1 MPEKKPPMPR
11 SKSKTIFKGRLL
23 HLTTELQTLPNGH
36 KKTIELIRH
45 PGAALIVPFLNKNTI
60 VMIRQYRPA
69 IGTYLYELPA
79 GTLDRNERPLHCAKR
94 EIVEEIGYRARYFKK
109 LGMIYPAPGYSDEKI
124 TIYKAWNLTPDYRPG
139 DPDEIIQIR
148 KYTFPQMRKLVKL
161 GKIRDSKT
169 LAAFTLVGIV

>member
-1 MPEKKPPMPR
+1 M
-11 SKSKTIFKGRLL
+11 
-23 HLTTELQTLPNGH
+23 TTELQTLPNGH

-94 EIVEEIGYRARYFKK
+94 EIIEEIGYRARNFKK

-124 TIYKAWNLTPDYRPG
+124 HIYKAWNLTPDYRPG

-169 LAAFTLVGIV
+169 LAAFTLVGVV